1 MGKRIN
7 NKTRVQ
13 LDVTE
18 ETKNEIKDIQ
28 AIFQKNDPYGYVSI
42 SKVFMILVKEKWN
55 YYNSNNYFETIQ
67 EEKVKPIKSHKQTR
81 LKLDNKSKNNDLFD
95 NNEVKDITIAS
106 INESNDVDMEEL
118 KKEIEEW
125 RQNLRDKRKV

>member
-106 INESNDVDMEEL
+106 IN
-118 KKEIEEW
+118 
-125 RQNLRDKRKV
+125 